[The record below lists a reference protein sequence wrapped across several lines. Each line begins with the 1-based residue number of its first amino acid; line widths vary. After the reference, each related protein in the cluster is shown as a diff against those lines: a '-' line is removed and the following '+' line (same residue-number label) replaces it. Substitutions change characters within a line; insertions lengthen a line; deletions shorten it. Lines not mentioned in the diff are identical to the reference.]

1 MMILTNVTRADVHK
15 LAQER
20 SAELIKLVSDLIRIP
35 SENPTGSQRQVVDF
49 AEQYLAEAGIAYE
62 EVGENP
68 EFPCIVAK
76 MGSDEGFSV
85 ILNGHLDVV
94 PAGDLAQWNYDPYC
108 GTVTDTQIL
117 GRGTSDMK
125 AGVAGLLFAM
135 KVLKDSGAK
144 LNGNIRLHLVSD
156 EESGGEFG
164 STWLCNHGYADNA
177 DACLIAEPTSSDN
190 IEIGQKGGL
199 HIVLRAQGRSA
210 HGSLGGFKGD
220 NAIIKLSKILDKL
233 PQLTTIEG
241 HFLPSQQH
249 ALENS
254 IRVADKKIGE
264 PGAGEVIRHVSANV
278 GIIQGGTRPNMVP
291 DSCEA
296 IVDVRLPIGVDH
308 AEIEAMLAKIVAES
322 GVEGITYDLLWK
334 SEGNYT
340 DEDAVIVQTVKKN
353 AEALWQHEVVPA
365 YQWASS
371 DAREYRRVGIPTIQ
385 YGPSNTEGIH
395 SYNENVDIEDV
406 LNSGSIYV
414 LSLCDML
421 GVK

>member
-1 MMILTNVTRADVHK
+1 MSEATRAMIHQM
-15 LAQER
+15 AEER
-20 SAELIKLVSDLIRIP
+20 SGELVQLVSDLIRIP
-35 SENPTGSQRQVVDF
+35 SENPIGTQRDVVNF
-49 AEQYLAEAGIAYE
+49 VEQYLKDAGIAYE

-68 EFPCIVAK
+68 EFPCVVAK
-76 MGSDEGFSV
+76 LGSDEGFSI

-94 PAGDLAQWNYDPYC
+94 PAGDRSQWDYDPFC
-108 GTVTDTQIL
+108 GTVTDKLIL

-135 KVLKDSGAK
+135 KIIKESGVELK
-144 LNGNIRLHLVSD
+144 GNIRLHLVSD

-164 STWLCNHGYADNA
+164 SQWLCNHGYADNA
-177 DACLIAEPTSSDN
+177 DACLIAEPTSSNN

-199 HIVLRAQGRSA
+199 LITLTATGKSA
-210 HGSLGGFKGD
+210 HGSLGGFKGE

-233 PQLTTIEG
+233 PRLTTIEG
-241 HFLPSQQH
+241 HYKESQQH
-249 ALENS
+249 ALQNS
-254 IRVADKKIGE
+254 IEQADKKIGIK
-264 PGAGEVIRHVSANV
+264 GAGEVIRHVSANV

-291 DSCEA
+291 DHCEA

-308 AEIEAMLAKIVAES
+308 QEIEDMLAQIVAES
-322 GVEGITYDLLWK
+322 GEEGISYKLNWK

-353 AEALWQHEVVPA
+353 AESVWGHEVVPA

-371 DAREYRRVGIPTIQ
+371 DARDYRRVGVPTIQ

-406 LNSGSIYV
+406 VNAGRIYV

-421 GVK
+421 GVE

>member
-1 MMILTNVTRADVHK
+1 MSQITKQELHA
-15 LAQER
+15 LAKEK
-20 SAELIKLVSDLIRIP
+20 SGELVQLVSDLIQIP
-35 SENPTGSQRQVVDF
+35 SENPTGTQRQVVDF
-49 AEQYLAEAGIAYE
+49 VEKYLADAGIDYE

-68 EFPCIVAK
+68 DFPCIVAK
-76 MGSDEGFSV
+76 MGTDDGFSI

-94 PAGDLAQWNYDPYC
+94 PAGDRSQWDFDPFS
-108 GTVTDTQIL
+108 GEVTDKLIL

-125 AGVAGLLFAM
+125 AGVAGLLYAM
-135 KVLKDSGAK
+135 KILKEANAPLK
-144 LNGNIRLHLVSD
+144 GNIRLHLVSD
-156 EESGGEFG
+156 EESGGEYG
-164 STWLCNHGYADNA
+164 STWLCENGYAADA
-177 DACLIAEPTSSDN
+177 DACLIAEPTSSND

-199 HIVLRAQGRSA
+199 HIILKAAGKSA

-220 NAIIKLSKILDKL
+220 NAILKMAKVLDKL
-233 PQLTTIEG
+233 PRLTTIEG
-241 HFLPSQQH
+241 HFKDSQLH

-254 IRVADKKIGE
+254 IRSTEEKVGE
-264 PGAGEVIRHVSANV
+264 KGVGEVIRHVSANV

-291 DSCEA
+291 DYCEA

-308 AEIEAMLAKIVAES
+308 KEIEDMMAQIVAES
-322 GVEGITYDLLWK
+322 GVEGITYDMLWK

-340 DEDAVIVQTVKKN
+340 DEDDVIVQTVKKN
-353 AEALWQHEVVPA
+353 AEAIWGQEVIPA

-371 DAREYRRVGIPTIQ
+371 DARAYRAAGIPTIQ

-406 LNSGSIYV
+406 VNAGQIYV

-421 GVK
+421 GVE

>member
-1 MMILTNVTRADVHK
+1 MMSQVTRESLHQ
-15 LAQER
+15 LAKER
-20 SAELIKLVSDLIRIP
+20 SGELVQLVSDLIRIP
-35 SENPTGSQRQVVDF
+35 SENPTGTQRDVVNF
-49 AEQYLAEAGIAYE
+49 VEAYLKDAGIAYE

-68 EFPCIVAK
+68 EFPCVVAK

-94 PAGDLAQWNYDPYC
+94 PAGDRAQWDFDPFC
-108 GTVTDTQIL
+108 GTVTDKQIL

-135 KVLKDSGAK
+135 RILKESGVELK
-144 LNGNIRLHLVSD
+144 GNIRLHLVSD
-156 EESGGEFG
+156 EESGGEYG
-164 STWLCNHGYADNA
+164 SSWLCDNGYAEQA
-177 DACLIAEPTSSDN
+177 DACLIAEPTSSDD

-199 HIVLRAQGRSA
+199 HIILKASGKSA

-220 NAIIKLSKILDKL
+220 NAIVKLAKVLDKMSL
-233 PQLTTIEG
+233 LTTIEG
-241 HFLPSQQH
+241 HFKESQQH

-254 IRVADKKIGE
+254 IRTTEEKVGE
-264 PGAGEVIRHVSANV
+264 PGSGEVIRHVSANV

-291 DSCEA
+291 DYCEA
-296 IVDVRLPIGVDH
+296 VVDVRLPIGVEH
-308 AEIEAMLAKIVAES
+308 QEIEDMMAKIVADS
-322 GVEGITYDLLWK
+322 GVDGISYDMLWK
-334 SEGNYT
+334 SDGNYT

-353 AEALWQHEVVPA
+353 AEAVWGIEVIPA

-371 DAREYRRVGIPTIQ
+371 DARVYREKGIPTIQ
-385 YGPSNTEGIH
+385 YGPANTEGIH

-406 LNSGSIYV
+406 VNAGQIYV

-421 GVK
+421 GVE

>member
-1 MMILTNVTRADVHK
+1 MTNVTRADVHK

-35 SENPTGSQRQVVDF
+35 SENPTGSQREVVDF

-62 EVGENP
+62 EVGDNP

-94 PAGDLAQWNYDPYC
+94 PAGDLAQWNYDPCC

-135 KVLKDSGAK
+135 KVLKDSGAR

-199 HIVLRAQGRSA
+199 NIVLRAQGKSA

-233 PQLTTIEG
+233 QQLTTIEG

-264 PGAGEVIRHVSANV
+264 VGAGEVIRHVSANV

-322 GVEGITYDLLWK
+322 GAEGITYDLLWK

-406 LNSGSIYV
+406 LNAGSIYV

>member
-1 MMILTNVTRADVHK
+1 MTHPTREQLHQM
-15 LAQER
+15 AQEK
-20 SAELIKLVSDLIRIP
+20 SGELVQLVSELIQIP
-35 SENPTGSQRQVVDF
+35 SENPTGSQRPVVDF
-49 AEQYLAEAGIAYE
+49 VENYLKAVGIPYE
-62 EVGENP
+62 ETGNNP

-76 MGSDEGFSV
+76 LGSDEGFSV

-94 PAGDLAQWNYDPYC
+94 PAGDRSQWSFDPFC
-108 GTVTDTQIL
+108 GTVTDKQIL

-135 KVLKDSGAK
+135 KILKESGADLK
-144 LNGNIRLHLVSD
+144 GNVRLHLVSD
-156 EESGGEFG
+156 EESGGEYG
-164 STWLCNHGYADNA
+164 STWLCEHGYAEKA
-177 DACLIAEPTSSDN
+177 DACLIAEPTSSND

-199 HIVLRAQGRSA
+199 HIVLKAAGKSA

-220 NAIIKLSKILDKL
+220 NAILKMAKVLDQM
-233 PQLTTIEG
+233 PRLTTIEG
-241 HFLPSQQH
+241 HFKESQRH

-254 IRVADKKIGE
+254 IRSTEEKVGE
-264 PGAGEVIRHVSANV
+264 PGSGEVIRHVSANV
-278 GIIQGGTRPNMVP
+278 GLISGGTRPNMVP
-291 DSCEA
+291 DYCEA

-308 AEIEAMLAKIVAES
+308 REIVDMLDSIIAEC
-322 GVEGITYDLLWK
+322 GVEGITYDLHWK

-353 AEALWQHEVVPA
+353 AEAVWGVEVIPA

-371 DAREYRRVGIPTIQ
+371 DARAYRAQGIPTIQ
-385 YGPSNTEGIH
+385 YGPANTEGIH

-406 LNSGSIYV
+406 VNAGQIYV

-421 GVK
+421 GVE